1 MKKKKGK
8 EERRTAAAAGWVG
21 SNLGASIAV
30 GWGRQRERER
40 ERERS
45 RLPSYIPRH
54 ITIFKCPRER
64 DIKGKRSTIIYDI
77 PVHSN
82 H

>member
-30 GWGRQRERER
+30 GWGRKR

-45 RLPSYIPRH
+45 RLPSYVPRH
-54 ITIFKCPRER
+54 IIIFKCPRER